1 MSCQI
6 NVKKMSYY
14 QFNRQ
19 GILQKPKERYYK
31 ERAAEYYAKNEEAM
45 KENQERVIKAC
56 QKKKRQD

>member
-1 MSCQI
+1 
-6 NVKKMSYY
+6 MSYY

-19 GILQKPKERYYK
+19 EILQKPKERYYK
-31 ERAAEYYAKNEEAM
+31 ERAAEYYAKNKEAM

>member
-31 ERAAEYYAKNEEAM
+31 ERAAEYYAKNKEAM